1 MNKQQLQNFQQRGL
15 AIVLMIGILFA
26 VWMLVAWPQQAA
38 ASRPLQKESSTISAI
53 WPSNIQQWEEHI
65 GILAQAH
72 GLDPDFIAAVIQEE
86 SNGQVDLVSSA
97 GAVGLMGVMPS
108 GPGLEWRPS
117 PAELKNPAVNLR
129 WGVGILAEIVRQSG
143 GDLYSALS
151 AYTGGWQQVNGR
163 VPREYAANVLNN
175 YGRAVMVRNGQQP
188 EIANQW
194 TIAIEMNRGNVPAE
208 PLLVL
213 GQKPVSGLHLYGKHT
228 VYNYVDESGASYYI
242 TGYAVPVALVVPLD
256 AATGA
261 AVSASDPATITP
273 AEAELPQIKDK
284 TGGSNPH
291 VIMACL
297 PSLNRLRGQS
307 STRWFA
313 PSQCPA
319 WHR

>member
-1 MNKQQLQNFQQRGL
+1 MNKQQLQNLQHRGL
-15 AIVLMIGILFA
+15 AIVFMIVIFFG
-26 VWMLVAWPQQAA
+26 VWFLVALPQQAA
-38 ASRPLQKESSTISAI
+38 ASRPLQKEIGIISSI

-97 GAVGLMGVMPS
+97 GAVGLMGVMPT

-117 PAELKNPAVNLR
+117 PDVLKNPAVNLR

-163 VPREYAANVLNN
+163 VPRQYAANVLNN
-175 YGRAVMVRNGQQP
+175 YGRAVMVRNGQEP

-194 TIAIEMNRGNVPAE
+194 TIAIEMNRGNVPVE

-213 GQKPVSGLHLYGKHT
+213 GQKPLSGLHLYGKHT
-228 VYNYVDESGASYYI
+228 VYNFVDESGVSYYI
-242 TGYAVPVALVVPLD
+242 TGYAVPVALIAPLD
-256 AATGA
+256 TAT
-261 AVSASDPATITP
+261 AVSAAAPTSPALA
-273 AEAELPQIKDK
+273 AEELSQIKEK
-284 TGGSNPH
+284 TSGSSPH